1 LRGSREEFM
10 NLEKIIEKIR
20 AQLDELD
27 KYREKAIKLS
37 RGTVR
42 LCGES
47 IRAVHTRD
55 YKKAIDKN
63 NFAMEKLEELKMLAK
78 NAPDFL
84 NSYLTIAFQEYVEA
98 NVLLNLIQK
107 NDFPS
112 PDELQVPYVPYLLG
126 LGDVIGELRR
136 FALDALRFNKIE
148 EMQRMLSLMEKIYS
162 ELMFF
167 DYPKAIIPGLRRKTD
182 IARSLV
188 EKTRGDAATAVQQEK
203 LLAELLKLKKT
214 SEEK

>member
-1 LRGSREEFM
+1 M

-20 AQLDELD
+20 ARLDELD

-37 RGTVR
+37 RATIR

-47 IRAVHTRD
+47 IRAIHTRN
-55 YKKAIDKN
+55 YEKAIDKN
-63 NFAMEKLEELKMLAK
+63 NFAKEKLQELKMLAT

-84 NSYLTIAFQEYVEA
+84 NSYLTIPFQEYVES
-98 NVLLNLIQK
+98 NVLFRLIQK

-112 PDELQVPYVPYLLG
+112 PDELHVPYVPYLLG

-162 ELMFF
+162 ELVFF
-167 DYPKAIIPGLRRKTD
+167 DYPKAIVPGLRRKTD
-182 IARSLV
+182 IGRSLV

-203 LLAELLKLKKT
+203 LLAELLTFKKIN
-214 SEEK
+214 EEK